1 MICSKCEYDDE
12 DVGLAMMYGWIKK
25 NAEDIICQKCVE
37 NTKGY
42 VFCKTCS
49 HAGHEKFFK
58 YLGLL
63 PYEYPNGT
71 IDYFKAWQCQT
82 CYEDKVPWEDEE

>member
-37 NTKGY
+37 NTKG
-42 VFCKTCS
+42 
-49 HAGHEKFFK
+49 
-58 YLGLL
+58 
-63 PYEYPNGT
+63 
-71 IDYFKAWQCQT
+71 
-82 CYEDKVPWEDEE
+82 